1 MKGKLTMNWQKTK
14 LLVQNKNN
22 ILTFTLIVLIFLT
35 YNLKQVKAVTQTTL
49 SGSCGILANF
59 NYNGWDN
66 KASNQQPNQMTKSA
80 IGTINFD
87 TGRMYVDLSIISNYG
102 DTGTISETVSK
113 VSGTAVLNSFDSD
126 TGIYKYT
133 TTLDSGLSIDF
144 SILPVNS
151 GNTFLISG
159 QIPTLGITNG
169 PPVSGICQKV

>member
-1 MKGKLTMNWQKTK
+1 
-14 LLVQNKNN
+14 
-22 ILTFTLIVLIFLT
+22 
-35 YNLKQVKAVTQTTL
+35 
-49 SGSCGILANF
+49 
-59 NYNGWDN
+59 
-66 KASNQQPNQMTKSA
+66 MTKSA

-159 QIPTLGITNG
+159 QIPTLGVTNG